1 MAYTHISLC
10 SDSKTENLSKYRDKI
25 VKCRIVGFSEF
36 DGMALASLKE
46 SIISAKIFSIA
57 ESKLDQIKGKI
68 KKVDKKAV
76 VCSIGE
82 DVTGIILPEHLAEV
96 KLQNL
101 EDHLKWVNLSIAVCY
116 RLTRSIT
123 KSCLHVNGFW

>member
-1 MAYTHISLC
+1 MEWH
-10 SDSKTENLSKYRDKI
+10 
-25 VKCRIVGFSEF
+25 
-36 DGMALASLKE
+36 LASLKE

-57 ESKLDQIKGKI
+57 DVKTGIKIKGKI

-96 KLQNL
+96 
-101 EDHLKWVNLSIAVCY
+101 EAS
-116 RLTRSIT
+116 
-123 KSCLHVNGFW
+123 KSRGPF